1 MRGEERRQAQLGPC
15 VGVCSKGGVSAHRG
29 QRGLSWRTLTFA
41 FHHEPPWIP
50 ATQVKA
56 VLFPM
61 GDPELGGPCPGRLIV
76 RSGAVARLL
85 AAQTEEEG
93 GGPERWPSQKGAED
107 REVLK
112 PSLWSRGAGERAHKG
127 VGSTTRETA
136 RWPVLKGTGNPS
148 VNGRSPSAS
157 FPPGA

>member
-41 FHHEPPWIP
+41 FHHEPPWMP

-93 GGPERWPSQKGAED
+93 
-107 REVLK
+107 
-112 PSLWSRGAGERAHKG
+112 RG
-127 VGSTTRETA
+127 S
-136 RWPVLKGTGNPS
+136 
-148 VNGRSPSAS
+148 
-157 FPPGA
+157 